1 MKRITVVILA
11 AFLLLPLVYCVSA
24 MAKEPIVIGTPL
36 PFSGPMAMYGDG
48 MSAGIAVAIDEINAG
63 GGVLGRPFELIKRD
77 TRLNPET
84 GVREV
89 KDIILNQNG
98 DFIVGVLSSGVALAV
113 SEYCKSAKKI
123 FICTGAR
130 TTRLTEEKFHPYVF
144 RFTSNFNSRD
154 GSCLDVAA
162 RTWPA
167 SETDKLCEMNLDYEQ
182 GHNAFNHST
191 ALWKKYNPKAK
202 LVAKLWPPLGT
213 SDWSPYITKLMAS
226 EGNILIHSVWGGP
239 LLAFHKQA
247 IPMGLYKKFHV
258 VGTCAADL
266 ETTHVLTKNSP
277 VPLGIITIAEWPY
290 WALKDPKAKEL
301 AKKFM
306 KKINTNYASPHSYM
320 GYLAVYALKKAIE
333 KAGEVNQEKII
344 KILEGM
350 ELPST
355 MGTMLVRACDHQ
367 IMWPV
372 YAGKMGFI
380 PGAGWP
386 SVPNPIRPTNVE
398 ATYGT
403 CEEIYKIRENQ

>member
-1 MKRITVVILA
+1 MKRMTVAILA
-11 AFLLLPLVYCVSA
+11 VFLLFPLAHSVSA
-24 MAKEPIVIGTPL
+24 EAKEPIIIGTPL

-48 MSAGIAVAIDEINAG
+48 MSAGIAVAVDEINAE
-63 GGVLGRPFELIKRD
+63 GGVLGRPFKLIKRD
-77 TRLNPET
+77 SRLNPET

-89 KDIILNQNG
+89 KDIILNEGG

-113 SEYCKSAKKI
+113 SEYCKSVKKI

-154 GSCLDVAA
+154 GSCLDIAA

-167 SETDKLCEMNLDYEQ
+167 NETDKICQMNLDYEQ
-182 GHNAFNHST
+182 GHNAFDHST
-191 ALWKKYNPKAK
+191 ALWKKHNPKAK

-213 SDWSPYITKLMAS
+213 SDWSPYISKLMAS

-247 IPMGLYKKFHV
+247 IPMGVYDKFHV
-258 VGTCAADL
+258 VGTCAGDL
-266 ETTHVLTKNSP
+266 ETMHVLTKKSP
-277 VPLGIITIAEWPY
+277 VPVGIITIAEWPY
-290 WALKDPKAKEL
+290 WALDDPKAKKL

-306 KKINTNYASPHSYM
+306 EKIDTNYASPHSYM
-320 GYLAVYALKKAIE
+320 GYLAVYALKEAME
-333 KAGEVNQEKII
+333 KVGEVNQEEII
-344 KILEGM
+344 KVLEGM
-350 ELPST
+350 EVPST
-355 MGTMLVRACDHQ
+355 MGTMRVRACDHQ

-372 YAGKMGFI
+372 YAGKLGFI

-386 SVPNPIRPTNVE
+386 SVPDPIRPRDVE

-403 CEEIYKIRENQ
+403 CEQIYKIRKNQ

>member
-1 MKRITVVILA
+1 MKRITVAILA
-11 AFLLLPLVYCVSA
+11 VFLLLGLAYPVSA
-24 MAKEPIVIGTPL
+24 TDKKPIIIGTPL
-36 PFSGPMAMYGDG
+36 PFSGPMSMYGEG

-63 GGVLGRPFELIKRD
+63 GGVLGRPFKLIKRD

-89 KDIILNQNG
+89 KDIILNENG

-144 RFTSNFNSRD
+144 RFTSSFNSRD
-154 GSCLDVAA
+154 GSCLDIAA
-162 RTWPA
+162 RT
-167 SETDKLCEMNLDYEQ
+167 CE
-182 GHNAFNHST
+182 HSK
-191 ALWKKYNPKAK
+191 ALWKKLNPNTKV
-202 LVAKLWPPLGT
+202 VAELWPPLGT
-213 SDWSPYITKLMAS
+213 SDWSPYISKLMAS
-226 EGNILIHSVWGGP
+226 GGNILIHSVWGGP
-239 LLAFHKQA
+239 LLAFDKQA
-247 IPMGLYKKFHV
+247 IPMGLYKRFHV

-266 ETTHVLTKNSP
+266 ETTHVLTKESP
-277 VPLGIITIAEWPY
+277 VSVGIITMTEWPY

-301 AKKFM
+301 AEKFM

-320 GYLAVYALKKAIE
+320 GYLAVYALKRGIE
-333 KAGEVNQEKII
+333 KAGGVNQEKII

-350 ELPST
+350 DVPST
-355 MGTMLVRACDHQ
+355 MGTMRIRACDHQ
-367 IMWPV
+367 LMWPV
-372 YAGKMGFI
+372 YAGKMDFI
-380 PGAGWP
+380 SGAGWP
-386 SVPNPIRPTNVE
+386 SVPDPIRPTNVD